1 MMDGQR
7 ARVLSVGKNVA
18 WIVLDSEA
26 APRLATLKRTTGKR
40 EMLVPGDV
48 VIARAL
54 DEDRAVVD
62 TVEDRTSILI
72 RRSGERSKTMAANI
86 DTIAAVTA
94 LAEPPP
100 RLVLIDQLLAFGEF
114 ESLRALILFTKPDLA
129 APGVRGPLEQLY
141 RSLGYEVLIVNPKT
155 GESIEALKEVLRTRH
170 AMLAGVSGVGKSSI
184 FRALGGEAIVG
195 AVSRHG
201 LGKQTTTTARLYRT
215 GNGFLIDSPGVSE
228 FGLGET
234 TPSELSQGFREMRE
248 PATRCRFNDC
258 SHLRE
263 PDCAVR
269 AAVDSGT
276 IAASRYESYR
286 HILLEP

>member
-1 MMDGQR
+1 M
-7 ARVLSVGKNVA
+7 
-18 WIVLDSEA
+18 DSETA
-26 APRLATLKRTTGKR
+26 ARLATLKRTTGKR

-62 TVEDRTSILI
+62 RVEERTSILV

-86 DTIAAVTA
+86 DTIAAVSA
-94 LAEPPP
+94 LADPPP
-100 RLVLIDQLLAFGEF
+100 RLVLIDQLLAFAEF
-114 ESLRALILFTKPDLA
+114 ESLQALVLFTKPDLA
-129 APGVRGPLEQLY
+129 RPAVRDTLVRLY
-141 RSLGYEVLIVNPKT
+141 NALGYEVLTVNPKT
-155 GESIEALKEVLRTRH
+155 GESVEELERVLRTRH

-201 LGKQTTTTARLYRT
+201 LGKQTTTTARLDRT
-215 GNGFLIDSPGVSE
+215 GDGFVSDSPGVSE

-234 TPSELSQGFREMRE
+234 TPSELAQGFREMRE

-263 PDCAVR
+263 PDCAVL
-269 AAVDSGT
+269 AAVDSGA

-286 HILLEP
+286 YILLGSC